1 MKKKNKKAVAP
12 KTKEVPNPYLE
23 GKKAWNDRLGGAVAY
38 GRAGL
43 AFGIL
48 SLLISIPA
56 IFYGMNQAGK
66 SKVVPY
72 VIEVDSLGNVRGAGV
87 AARTAFNQDFIIE
100 AALSDFI
107 INFRGVSV
115 DGQLQKSRVD
125 KLYQYLANGS
135 IAQQKANTYFQS
147 GNDPFVVAQ
156 TKTVNI
162 RVVSV
167 NAVANTS
174 SYNIEWSEVD
184 YNRAG
189 LQIGERRYQAILT
202 YKIIQPTTESVI
214 RVNPLGIYIIDFD
227 ISEIQK

>member
-1 MKKKNKKAVAP
+1 MLK
-12 KTKEVPNPYLE
+12 KTKTEKPKVKEPLNPYIE

-43 AFGIL
+43 MFGMM

-56 IFYGMNQAGK
+56 VFYGMNQAGK

-87 AARTAFNQDFIIE
+87 AARTAFNQDYIIE

-107 INFRGVSV
+107 QNFRGVTV
-115 DGQLQKSRVD
+115 DGQLQKARID
-125 KLYQYLANGS
+125 KLYQYLGGKS

-147 GNDPFVVAQ
+147 GNDPFVIAQ
-156 TKTVNI
+156 TKTVSV

-174 SYNIEWSEVD
+174 SYNIEWMEVD
-184 YNRAG
+184 YNRTG
-189 LQIGERRYQAILT
+189 MQTEERRYQAILT
-202 YKIIQPTTESVI
+202 YKIVQPTSESVI
-214 RVNPLGIYIIDFD
+214 RVNPLGIYVIDFD

>member
-1 MKKKNKKAVAP
+1 MLKKTKTEKP
-12 KTKEVPNPYLE
+12 KTKEPINPYLE
-23 GKKAWNDRLGGAVAY
+23 GKKAWNDRMGGAVSY
-38 GRAGL
+38 GRAGF
-43 AFGIL
+43 AFGFF
-48 SLLISIPA
+48 SLFISIPA
-56 IFYGMNQAGK
+56 LFYGMNQAGK

-87 AARTAFNQDFIIE
+87 AARTAFNQDFIVE

-107 INFRGVSV
+107 QNFRGVSV
-115 DGQLQKSRVD
+115 DGQLQKTRVD
-125 KLYQYLANGS
+125 KLYAYLGNGS
-135 IAQQKANTYFQS
+135 IALQKANTYFQS

-156 TKTVNI
+156 NKTVNV

-174 SYNIEWSEVD
+174 SYNVEWMEVD

-189 LQIGERRYQAILT
+189 IQIGERRYQAILT
-202 YKIIQPTTESVI
+202 YKIVQPTNEAVI
-214 RVNPLGIYIIDFD
+214 RVNPLGIYVIDFD

>member
-1 MKKKNKKAVAP
+1 MKEP
-12 KTKEVPNPYLE
+12 INPYLE
-23 GKKAWNDRLGGAVAY
+23 GKKAWNDRMGGAVSY

-43 AFGIL
+43 AFGFF
-48 SLLISIPA
+48 SLFISIPA
-56 IFYGMNQAGK
+56 LFYGMNQAGK

-87 AARTAFNQDFIIE
+87 AARTAFNQDFIVE

-107 INFRGVSV
+107 QNFRGVSV
-115 DGQLQKSRVD
+115 DGQLQKTRVD
-125 KLYQYLANGS
+125 KLYAYLGNGS
-135 IAQQKANTYFQS
+135 IALQKANTYFQS

-156 TKTVNI
+156 NKTVNV

-174 SYNIEWSEVD
+174 SYNVEWMEVD

-189 LQIGERRYQAILT
+189 IQIGERRYQAILT
-202 YKIIQPTTESVI
+202 YKIVQPTNESVI
-214 RVNPLGIYIIDFD
+214 RVNPLGIYVIDFD